1 MTQDWTRH
9 ASPAARIALAC
20 SGTSRALLLIVACAG
35 LLAACAYTHPVI
47 PGDSDYEVVTLRFE
61 GGDELATGDL
71 VTRLAIR
78 EAGFLRPTG
87 PFNPYRANEDRR
99 RVQSFW
105 QTEGYL
111 DATVAPPE
119 VRLDEARREAHVT
132 WHIDP
137 GVRYRTSEVRVMH
150 APESAARYLER
161 LVPFSAGQ
169 IVNLQQQR
177 LARRSMAGHLR
188 ENGWAHAEV
197 YSRAWIDRVEH
208 TVAWAYLVDAGPKT
222 VVGRVVVAGNVR
234 IPTAEILKR
243 AGLEPGSSWSLRR
256 HQRTEVE
263 LLDTGAFGIVRI
275 EAGTDTEFNLV
286 KPPPDNGGILRPEQ
300 VDAAGQL
307 VPRALTPEVD
317 LVIHV
322 RESPAVQGRVA
333 AGTTLESRRLF
344 VFGDGDL
351 TLRNALGPM
360 RHLVFEG
367 LLGYSWR
374 WREHHNEPVGL
385 YGEAL
390 ARFVR
395 PGLIGRIGD
404 FRFSVGLKEDVL
416 PGYHTRTL
424 SVGPGG
430 QATLAPHLSVQADA
444 LGVFSHNVAFGP
456 FDAADARAAKLDTG
470 DTGVLELRASLIW
483 DTRDHPVEALSG
495 EMLGIWTHVAPGGP
509 LGTNRYVR
517 LIAEGRFLRP
527 LGDLIPFGP
536 VADGFYIGLRARTGY
551 VVGATADGVPAQAR
565 LYSGGGYGMRGS
577 AEDEFSPW
585 LRTLPDAG
593 GRIYA
598 EPVGGMS
605 LFEASVEFRWLPF
618 QGLLGASVFADVG
631 GTGVGLNPFEDGVAV
646 AVGAG
651 LRLRTWYF
659 PLAVDFAYRVHDR
672 DAFDPSP
679 HFQFFVRTGESF

>member
-1 MTQDWTRH
+1 MQARTRH
-9 ASPAARIALAC
+9 AWTGARVALTLRGASP
-20 SGTSRALLLIVACAG
+20 GLLLLVACTG
-35 LLAACAYTHPVI
+35 PLAACAYAHPVI
-47 PGDSDYEVVTLRFE
+47 PGDSNYEVVSLRFE
-61 GGDELATGDL
+61 GGDGLDTGDL

-78 EAGFLRPTG
+78 EAAFLRPAG
-87 PFNPYRANEDRR
+87 PFNPYRTNEDRG
-99 RVQSFW
+99 RVESFW

-132 WHIDP
+132 WHIVP

-150 APESAARYLER
+150 APESARRYLER
-161 LVPFSAGQ
+161 LVPFAAGE
-169 IVNLQQQR
+169 IVNLEEQR
-177 LARRSMAGHLR
+177 LARRTMAGHLR
-188 ENGWAHAEV
+188 DHGWAHAEV

-222 VVGRVVVAGNVR
+222 VVGRVVVVGNVR
-234 IPTAEILKR
+234 IPTAEILER
-243 AGLEPGSSWSLRR
+243 AGLAPGSPWSQLR
-256 HQRTEVE
+256 HQRTELE

-286 KPPPDNGGILRPEQ
+286 KPPPDTGGILAPEQ
-300 VDAAGQL
+300 VDEAGEL
-307 VPRALTPEVD
+307 VPRDLKPEVD
-317 LVIHV
+317 LTIHV
-322 RESPAVQGRVA
+322 RESPTVQGRVA
-333 AGTTLESRRLF
+333 AGSTLSSRHLF
-344 VFGDGDL
+344 AFGEGDL

-367 LLGYSWR
+367 LLGYAWR
-374 WREHHNEPVGL
+374 WRGTHDEPVGI

-416 PGYHTRTL
+416 PGFHTRTL
-424 SVGPGG
+424 FAGPGG
-430 QATLAPHLSVQADA
+430 QATIAPNLSIQADA
-444 LGVFSHNVAFGP
+444 LGLFTHNVALGP
-456 FDAADARAAKLDTG
+456 FDPADARAARLDPG
-470 DTGVLELRASLIW
+470 DAGLLELRASLIW

-495 EMLGIWTHVAPGGP
+495 EMLGLWAHVAPGGP
-509 LGTNRYVR
+509 LGTHRYVR
-517 LIAEGRFLRP
+517 VIAEGRFLRP
-527 LGDLIPFGP
+527 LGALIPFGP
-536 VADGFYIGLRARTGY
+536 VADSFYVGLRARTGY
-551 VVGATADGVPAQAR
+551 VLAATADGVPAQAR
-565 LYSGGGYGMRGS
+565 LFSGGAYGMRGS

-585 LRTLPDAG
+585 LRTLPDAS
-593 GRIYA
+593 GRTYA
-598 EPVGGMS
+598 EPVGGLS
-605 LFEASVEFRWLPF
+605 LFEATLEFRWLPF
-618 QGLLGASVFADVG
+618 QGLLGASVFADIG

-659 PLAVDFAYRVHDR
+659 PLSLDVAYRVRDR